1 MKAYQELIELIAQA
15 NPQRISELTISKA
28 TLMRVQELLL
38 KNNAGLLSAEEQQ
51 ELQYFVWL
59 EDLIG
64 LAKAKAQALLLAA

>member
-1 MKAYQELIELIAQA
+1 MKAYQELIELIALA

-38 KNNAGLLSAEEQQ
+38 KNSAGLLSAEEQQ

>member
-1 MKAYQELIELIAQA
+1 MIALT

-38 KNNAGLLSAEEQQ
+38 KNSAGLLSAEEQQ

>member
-1 MKAYQELIELIAQA
+1 LD

-38 KNNAGLLSAEEQQ
+38 KNSAGLLSAEEQQ

>member
-59 EDLIG
+59 EYLIG

>member
-15 NPQRISELTISKA
+15 NPQRISELTISKP

-38 KNNAGLLSAEEQQ
+38 KNNAGLLSAEDQQ

>member
-38 KNNAGLLSAEEQQ
+38 KNNAGLLSAEDQQ

>member
-38 KNNAGLLSAEEQQ
+38 KNNAGFLSAEEQQ

>member
-1 MKAYQELIELIAQA
+1 MIALA

-38 KNNAGLLSAEEQQ
+38 KNSAGLLSAEEQQ

>member
-1 MKAYQELIELIAQA
+1 
-15 NPQRISELTISKA
+15 
-28 TLMRVQELLL
+28 MRVQELLL
-38 KNNAGLLSAEEQQ
+38 KNSAGLLSAEEQQ